1 MTDAADLL
9 RPGVLSGR
17 AVAVLHAGDGGI
29 GAAVL
34 SAAGDLGASL
44 TDLAGHGADDEDG
57 LTAAI
62 AAAREAHGRLDA
74 VVIDAAGLAAA
85 TAGDGLAPLRGA
97 ADAAWI
103 ATRAAGTAAMID
115 QPEGGVIVLVAPRP
129 GADPHAHATRSAL
142 ENFARTLSIEWA
154 RHQIRIVAVTPGRST
169 AASSVAALVAFLVSP
184 GGDYYSGC
192 RLSLG
197 EADDAPAVP

>member
-1 MTDAADLL
+1 MTDATDLL

-17 AVAVLHAGDGGI
+17 AVAVLHAGDGGM

-34 SAAGDLGASL
+34 SAADELGAS
-44 TDLAGHGADDEDG
+44 TSDLAGHGADDEDA

-62 AAAREAHGRLDA
+62 AAARDAHGRLDA
-74 VVIDAAGLAAA
+74 VVIDAAGLASAA
-85 TAGDGLAPLRGA
+85 SGDGLAPLRGA

-103 ATRAAGTAAMID
+103 ATRAAGTAAMIE

-129 GADPHAHATRSAL
+129 DSDSHAHATRSAL
-142 ENFARTLSIEWA
+142 ENLARTLSIEWA

-169 AASSVAALVAFLVSP
+169 EPSKVAALITFLVSP

-197 EADDAPAVP
+197 EADDAPEA